1 MALINIAPILAL
13 SAFIFTY
20 SFTQL
25 TLFHFRKKI
34 GYIPLYSFVSITI
47 GFFNYFAMGKIMLDI
62 TDEIQFILF
71 NTTLVVGVIST
82 AFLLFLLD
90 EPHHI
95 RNFFYTII
103 IAEVFTWVYPALSY
117 FFLTLDP
124 AHVYLANPWVI
135 DIFGVSALISF
146 ASTVAL
152 VCDIIFVIVFFHQ
165 VRKRLKNPIYAPIIG
180 ILAFIGALIIDAI
193 VFPAIKSLFQL
204 IDFETLF
211 FRIPRF
217 ILSSFIYAIIILSY
231 AHLTTKGE
239 YFFYN
244 ANRSSL
250 EILLGRTT
258 IPIEM
263 FLAEKRRA
271 EILFDLM
278 GHDMGNALQV
288 YTTAL
293 QLLRDQFPH
302 LEESTPLNTLKETF
316 NRMNQIN
323 NIIKRLGNLY
333 YINRYTIRTKKMV
346 LPSICRNAISKAQKL
361 YNEVEFNFIDKSD
374 GDLTI
379 KFNPFLEDAIFVILE
394 NGVIH
399 NTSKNLAKKK
409 INLLLKTMD
418 RRRNQAIISITDNGN
433 GIPNELKKILYEPL
447 KNINI
452 RTGLGFVTLKIATD
466 FSNGYYKIQDFT
478 IDSEKG
484 TKIDIRI
491 PILKQ

>member
-1 MALINIAPILAL
+1 MDSINIAPILAL

-25 TLFHFRKKI
+25 VLFHYRKKL
-34 GYIPLYSFVSITI
+34 GYVPLFAFVSITI
-47 GFFNYFAMGKIMLDI
+47 GFFNYFAMGKILLDV
-62 TDEIQFILF
+62 TDEIQFALF

-90 EPHHI
+90 EPIHI
-95 RNFFYTII
+95 RNFFYTIF

-135 DIFGVSALISF
+135 DIFGVSALIAF

-165 VRKRLKNPIYAPIIG
+165 FRRRLKKPIFAPIIG
-180 ILAFIGALIIDAI
+180 IFAFIGALIIDAI
-193 VFPAIKSLFQL
+193 VFPAIKSFFQL
-204 IDFETLF
+204 IDFEDLF

-217 ILSSFIYAIIILSY
+217 ILSSFIYSIIILSY
-231 AHLTTKGE
+231 AHFTTKGE
-239 YFFYN
+239 YYFYN
-244 ANRSSL
+244 ASRSSL
-250 EILLGRTT
+250 DILLGRTT
-258 IPIEM
+258 IPIEE

-278 GHDMGNALQV
+278 GHDMGNALQA
-288 YTTAL
+288 YTFAL
-293 QLLRDQFPH
+293 QLLKDQFPH
-302 LEESTPLNTLKETF
+302 LKDSMHLNALKDTF
-316 NRMNQIN
+316 NRMNKIN

-333 YINRYTIRTKKMV
+333 YTNRYTIRTKKMV
-346 LPSICRNAISKAQKL
+346 LPSICQKAISKAQKL

-374 GDLTI
+374 GDFTI
-379 KFNPFLEDAIFVILE
+379 KFNPFLQDAIFAILE

-399 NTSKNLAKKK
+399 NTSKNLGIKKV
-409 INLLLKTMD
+409 NLLLKTMD
-418 RRRNQAIISITDNGN
+418 RRRNQAIISIIDNGS
-433 GIPNELKKILYEPL
+433 GISNELKKIFYDPL
-447 KNINI
+447 KNIST

-466 FSNGYYKIQDFT
+466 FSNGRYSIQDFT